1 MSLLSNNRK
10 WKRALILPAAAL
22 LLAATG
28 CRVEKEQAGEMP
40 DVDVNVEPGS
50 LPEYD
55 VEGPDVEVGTEQQEV
70 TVPEVNIT
78 TEEETVTVPDVDVDL
93 PTEEGE

>member
-1 MSLLSNNRK
+1 
-10 WKRALILPAAAL
+10 
-22 LLAATG
+22 
-28 CRVEKEQAGEMP
+28 MP